1 MAYTYHGTSNL
12 IALPNRTV
20 QTYPSGLV
28 RVEQSF
34 VCRNANAATYR
45 NQLKAGAKMPNDDA
59 PAIDGL
65 YIFPDTAE
73 VARDDGFSEFRVTAY
88 GRTNKTGQRIRGP
101 IGTRTINFTANISN
115 VNLSYDPT
123 DSNSFQTIFNIY
135 KSEYFYDYADA
146 IFRFCVP
153 ANEKIQQPTD
163 IRSVG
168 GAFVKDTDID
178 LFSQSFSAVEIFPI
192 LDLGYVPSPTQRIS
206 PAFFALPGGFERT
219 NFGSFDEISIS
230 YIIQTS
236 SINFGSFFDDASPPA
251 QVIFDSLRSLEDG
264 AFIFLSSP
272 PFSDGVQVKIGN
284 ETLRATYGSGARGDT
299 FHIDLRQSAGSRS
312 VRNRLG
318 IVGLSGNTVYQAK
331 IAAFNK
337 NGVGASVTIAFKT
350 GNNFDFAL

>member
-1 MAYTYHGTSNL
+1 MAYTYHGTSEL

-101 IGTRTINFTANISN
+101 IGTRAINFTANISN
-115 VNLSYDPT
+115 VNLSYDPN
-123 DSNSFQTIFNIY
+123 DSNSSQTISNFY
-135 KSEYFYDYADA
+135 KSPYFYDYADA
-146 IFRFCVP
+146 YFRFCVP
-153 ANEKIQQPTD
+153 ANERIQQPTD
-163 IRSVG
+163 IRSIG

-192 LDLGYVPSPTQRIS
+192 LNSGYVPSPTQRRS
-206 PAFFALPGGFERT
+206 LPFFAVPLGFERT
-219 NFGSFDEISIS
+219 NFGSFDEISIN
-230 YIIQTS
+230 YIVQTS
-236 SINFGSFFDDASPPA
+236 NINFGSFFNDASPSP
-251 QVIFDSLRSLEDG
+251 QVTLDSISSVKDG
-264 AFIFLSSP
+264 AFIYLFKP

-284 ETLRATYGSGARGDT
+284 ETLRATYGAGARGNT
-299 FHIDLRQSAGSRS
+299 FSIGLGQAGSSSSTLSLR
-312 VRNRLG
+312 
-318 IVGLSGNTVYQAK
+318 IQGLSGSTVYQAK

>member
-1 MAYTYHGTSNL
+1 MAYTYHGTSEL

-45 NQLKAGAKMPNDDA
+45 NQLKAGGKMPNDDA

-65 YIFPDTAE
+65 YIFPDAAQ

-101 IGTRTINFTANISN
+101 IGTRKIIFDAIISGA
-115 VNLSYDPT
+115 NLSYDPNA
-123 DSNSFQTIFNIY
+123 SNSSQTISNY
-135 KSEYFYDYADA
+135 VKSDYFYDVADA
-146 IFRFCVP
+146 GYRFCVP

-163 IRSVG
+163 IRSIG
-168 GAFVKDTDID
+168 GAFVRGTDID
-178 LFSQSFSAVEIFPI
+178 LFSQSFSAVEIFPT
-192 LDLGYVPSPTQRIS
+192 LNLGYVPSPTQRIS
-206 PAFFALPGGFERT
+206 LPFFAVPFGFERT

-236 SINFGSFFDDASPPA
+236 NINFGSFFNDASPPA
-251 QVIFDSLRSLEDG
+251 KVTLDSIRSLEDG
-264 AFIFLSSP
+264 AFISLFKP
-272 PFSDGVQVKIGN
+272 PYSNGMQVKIGN
-284 ETLRATYGSGARGDT
+284 ETLRATYGAGARGNT
-299 FHIDLRQSAGSRS
+299 FGIGLGQAGSSSSTLSLSIR
-312 VRNRLG
+312 
-318 IVGLSGNTVYQAK
+318 GLSGSTVYQAK

-337 NGVGASVTIAFKT
+337 NGVGASMTIAFKT

>member
-34 VCRNANAATYR
+34 VCRKADVATYR
-45 NQLKAGAKMPNDDA
+45 KQLKAGDKMPNDDS

-65 YIFPDTAE
+65 YIFPDVAE
-73 VARDDGFSEFRVTAY
+73 VSRDDGFSEFRVTAY

-101 IGTRTINFTANISN
+101 IGTRRIFFDATISSAN
-115 VNLSYDPT
+115 LTYDPN
-123 DSNSFQTIFNIY
+123 DSSSSQTISSYF
-135 KSEYFYDYADA
+135 KSEYFYDVADA
-146 IFRFCVP
+146 GFRFCVP

-178 LFSQSFSAVEIFPI
+178 LFSQSFSAVEIFPT
-192 LDLGYVPSPTQRIS
+192 LNLGYVPSPTQRIS
-206 PAFFALPGGFERT
+206 PAFFALPFGFERT

-236 SINFGSFFDDASPPA
+236 NINFGSFFNDASPPA
-251 QVIFDSLRSLEDG
+251 KLTIDSSNSLING
-264 AFIFLSSP
+264 LSIRFP
-272 PFSDGVQVKIGN
+272 KVPFSDGVQVKIGN
-284 ETLRATYGSGARGDT
+284 ETLSATYGSAVKGDAFLMSLT
-299 FHIDLRQSAGSRS
+299 QDRTPQMRISGLPRDIVYS
-312 VRNRLG
+312 V
-318 IVGLSGNTVYQAK
+318 K

-337 NGVGASVTIAFKT
+337 NGVGSSVTIGFRT
-350 GNNFDFAL
+350 GNGFDFAL